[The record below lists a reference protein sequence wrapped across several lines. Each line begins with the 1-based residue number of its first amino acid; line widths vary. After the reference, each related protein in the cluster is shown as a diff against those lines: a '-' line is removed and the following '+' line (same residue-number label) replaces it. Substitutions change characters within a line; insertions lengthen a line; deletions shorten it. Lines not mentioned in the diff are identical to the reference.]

1 MRYFLRFFLVLLT
14 LLIGGELN
22 ADPSSSSRIAAVV
35 NKSIITQ
42 ADLINRLR
50 FATISS
56 GLDPTPQ
63 NIEKIK
69 PQMLRVM
76 IDESLQLQAGKKYK
90 IEISSDQIQTA
101 IQRLEEGNN
110 MPKGSIAQ
118 MMKENHISAKALED
132 QIQANLMWVELI
144 REQFTPTLQI
154 ADWEIEQELKL
165 QKEQDTKTQYHLAE
179 IVLPFDGPEQEEQV
193 KNDLNQLIGELE
205 KGAHFSVLA
214 QQFSQAPTAAQGGDM
229 GWLTED
235 HLEPEVREFIAHLQ
249 PGQLSQPIR
258 TSRGYVILAY
268 IEKKLPGSEG
278 RTILTS
284 KQVLLP
290 FPKDV
295 TEESARLI
303 MAQADEI
310 SQTAKSCVDF
320 EKIALSKFPAAIS
333 HLSQNEPLSNL
344 PGQLQEIV
352 SSLPVNEAS
361 KPLLSQEGAVIIM
374 VCEKK
379 AQDVPE
385 LTREEVYGIIAEKKL
400 SLLAR
405 RELRDLKRHAFIDV
419 RM

>member
-1 MRYFLRFFLVLLT
+1 MGYFLIVLAFLMGGVLKA
-14 LLIGGELN
+14 E
-22 ADPSSSSRIAAVV
+22 PSASSRIAAVV
-35 NKSIITQ
+35 NKTIITQ

-50 FATISS
+50 LATISS

-63 NIEKIK
+63 NFEKIK
-69 PQMLRVM
+69 PQILRVM
-76 IDESLQLQAGKKYK
+76 IDEVLQLEVGKKYK
-90 IEISSDQIQTA
+90 IEISPDQIQSA
-101 IQRLEEGNN
+101 IQRLEEGNH

-118 MMKENHISAKALED
+118 MMKENHIPAKTLED

-165 QKEQDTKTQYHLAE
+165 QKEQDTKTQHHLAE

-193 KNDLNQLIGELE
+193 KNDLNQLIVELE
-205 KGAHFSVLA
+205 KGAHFSALA
-214 QQFSQAPTAAQGGDM
+214 QQFSRAPTAVQGGDM

-235 HLEPEVREFIAHLQ
+235 QLEPEVREFLVHLH

-268 IEKKLPGSEG
+268 LEKKLPDSEG
-278 RTILTS
+278 RTVLTM
-284 KQVLLP
+284 KQALLP

-295 TEESARLI
+295 TEESARPI
-303 MAQADEI
+303 MAKAEEI
-310 SQTAKSCVDF
+310 SQIAKSCSNLETV
-320 EKIALSKFPAAIS
+320 AQSKFPTAVFHS
-333 HLSQNEPLSNL
+333 SQDELLSNL
-344 PGQLQEIV
+344 PGQLQEVV
-352 SSLPVNEAS
+352 SALGLNEAS
-361 KPLLSQEGAVIIM
+361 KPLLTQEGALIVM

-385 LTREEVYGIIAEKKL
+385 LTKEEVYGIIAEKKL
-400 SLLAR
+400 SILAK

-419 RM
+419 RA